1 MVRLDDLLDA
11 LLELAED
18 ASEIAV
24 VATVRGGDA
33 GRPPPA
39 RARCATAAATA
50 TAGGGTRGT
59 ESTFRRS

>member
-24 VATVRGGDA
+24 DELVEGFLAVKDWGV
-33 GRPPPA
+33 
-39 RARCATAAATA
+39 
-50 TAGGGTRGT
+50 
-59 ESTFRRS
+59 